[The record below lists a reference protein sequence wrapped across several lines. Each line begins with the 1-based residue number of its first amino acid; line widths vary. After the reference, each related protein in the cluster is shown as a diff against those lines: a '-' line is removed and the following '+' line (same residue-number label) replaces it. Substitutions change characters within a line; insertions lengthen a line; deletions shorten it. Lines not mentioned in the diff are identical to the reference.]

1 MVINMFVESMYEG
14 ELKKQKERFLES
26 ILFALLVKFDEITD
40 ILKQKILSLSPN
52 NFDLQNYKN
61 NIIRSSNSAEEAY
74 LKITKLV

>member
-61 NIIRSSNSAEEAY
+61 IIRSSNLAEEAY

>member
-40 ILKQKILSLSPN
+40 ILKQKILSLSAN
-52 NFDLQNYKN
+52 NFDLQNYK

-74 LKITKLV
+74 LKIAKLV

>member
-26 ILFALLVKFDEITD
+26 ILYALLVKFDEITD

-61 NIIRSSNSAEEAY
+61 IIRSSNSAEEAY

>member
-14 ELKKQKERFLES
+14 ELKKQNISLS
-26 ILFALLVKFDEITD
+26 VKFDEITD

-61 NIIRSSNSAEEAY
+61 IIRSSNSAEEAY

>member
-26 ILFALLVKFDEITD
+26 ILLFALSVKFDEITD

-61 NIIRSSNSAEEAY
+61 IIRSSNSAEEAY

>member
-40 ILKQKILSLSPN
+40 ILKQKILSLSAN

-61 NIIRSSNSAEEAY
+61 IIRS
-74 LKITKLV
+74 

>member
-61 NIIRSSNSAEEAY
+61 IIGHQIQQKKS
-74 LKITKLV
+74 I

>member
-61 NIIRSSNSAEEAY
+61 IILGHQIQQKKR
-74 LKITKLV
+74 I

>member
-1 MVINMFVESMYEG
+1 MVINMFVESMYECK
-14 ELKKQKERFLES
+14 LKKQKERFLES
-26 ILFALLVKFDEITD
+26 ILFVLSVKFDEITD

-61 NIIRSSNSAEEAY
+61 IIRSSNSAEEAY

>member
-61 NIIRSSNSAEEAY
+61 IIRSSNSAEAY
-74 LKITKLV
+74 LKIAKLV

>member
-61 NIIRSSNSAEEAY
+61 IIRSSNSAEEAY
-74 LKITKLV
+74 LKIAKLV

>member
-1 MVINMFVESMYEG
+1 MVINMFVESMYKG
-14 ELKKQKERFLES
+14 KLKKQKERFLES
-26 ILFALLVKFDEITD
+26 ILFVLLVKFDEITD

-61 NIIRSSNSAEEAY
+61 IIRSSNSAEEAY

>member
-26 ILFALLVKFDEITD
+26 ILFVLLVKFDEITD

-61 NIIRSSNSAEEAY
+61 IIMSSNSAEEAY

>member
-40 ILKQKILSLSPN
+40 ILKQKILSLSAN
-52 NFDLQNYKN
+52 NFDLQNYK

>member
-61 NIIRSSNSAEEAY
+61 IIMSSNSAEEAY

>member
-1 MVINMFVESMYEG
+1 MVINMFVESMYED

-40 ILKQKILSLSPN
+40 ILKQKILSLSAN
-52 NFDLQNYKN
+52 NFDLQNYK

>member
-26 ILFALLVKFDEITD
+26 ILLFALSVKFDEITD

-61 NIIRSSNSAEEAY
+61 IIGHQIQQKKR
-74 LKITKLV
+74 I

>member
-26 ILFALLVKFDEITD
+26 ILFALSVKFDEITD
-40 ILKQKILSLSPN
+40 ILKQKILSLSAN
-52 NFDLQNYKN
+52 NFDLQNYK

-74 LKITKLV
+74 SKIAKLV

>member
-14 ELKKQKERFLES
+14 ELKKQNISLS
-26 ILFALLVKFDEITD
+26 VKFDEITD

-61 NIIRSSNSAEEAY
+61 IIRSSNSAEEAY
-74 LKITKLV
+74 LKIAKLV

>member
-40 ILKQKILSLSPN
+40 ILKQKILSLSAN
-52 NFDLQNYKN
+52 NFDLQNYK

-74 LKITKLV
+74 SKIAKLV

>member
-1 MVINMFVESMYEG
+1 MI
-14 ELKKQKERFLES
+14 QKERFLES

-61 NIIRSSNSAEEAY
+61 IIRSSNSAEEAY

>member
-40 ILKQKILSLSPN
+40 ILKQKILSLSAN

-61 NIIRSSNSAEEAY
+61 IIR
-74 LKITKLV
+74 

>member
-61 NIIRSSNSAEEAY
+61 IIRSSNSAEEAY

>member
-61 NIIRSSNSAEEAY
+61 IIRS
-74 LKITKLV
+74 

>member
-26 ILFALLVKFDEITD
+26 ILVALSVKFDEITD

-61 NIIRSSNSAEEAY
+61 IIRSSNSAEEAY

>member
-1 MVINMFVESMYEG
+1 MYEG

-40 ILKQKILSLSPN
+40 ILKQKILSLLPN
-52 NFDLQNYKN
+52 NFDLQNYK

-74 LKITKLV
+74 LKIAKLV

>member
-61 NIIRSSNSAEEAY
+61 IIRSSNSAEEVY

>member
-61 NIIRSSNSAEEAY
+61 IIGHQIQQKKR
-74 LKITKLV
+74 I

>member
-14 ELKKQKERFLES
+14 KLKKQKERFLES

-61 NIIRSSNSAEEAY
+61 IIRSSNLAEEAY

>member
-26 ILFALLVKFDEITD
+26 ILFALLVKFDEIID

-61 NIIRSSNSAEEAY
+61 IIRSSNSAEEAY

>member
-26 ILFALLVKFDEITD
+26 ILFALSVKFDEITD
-40 ILKQKILSLSPN
+40 ILKQKILSLSAN

-61 NIIRSSNSAEEAY
+61 IILGHQIQQKKR
-74 LKITKLV
+74 I

>member
-14 ELKKQKERFLES
+14 KLKKQKERFLES

-61 NIIRSSNSAEEAY
+61 IIMSSNSAEEAY